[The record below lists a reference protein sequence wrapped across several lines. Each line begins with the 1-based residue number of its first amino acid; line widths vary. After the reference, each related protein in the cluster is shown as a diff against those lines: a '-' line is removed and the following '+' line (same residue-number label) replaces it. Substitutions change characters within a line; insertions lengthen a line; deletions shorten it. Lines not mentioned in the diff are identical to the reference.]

1 MKFMVSWSLPHDTF
15 VPTVTNFLKGGGAP
29 PAGVNMIGRWHGMSG
44 EGVAI
49 VETDDAKAL
58 YEWIAEWSQYIP
70 LQTTPVVEDA
80 DAGAV
85 LGAMYG

>member
-1 MKFMVSWSLPHDTF
+1 MVSWSLPHDTF
-15 VPTVTNFLKGGGAP
+15 VPTVKNFLKSGGVP
-29 PAGVNMIGRWHGMSG
+29 PAGVTMIGRWHGMNG
-44 EGVAI
+44 GGVAI

-58 YEWIAEWSQYIP
+58 YEWVAEWSQFIP